1 MRAKTMTND
10 SPLPSWDLTDLYTTA
25 NSVEFK
31 ADLASLASQVQTF
44 NELYKGRIGNLE
56 GKQLSQAIKSYEI
69 MQSLIIKAQS
79 FAFLNYAT
87 DVNDQ
92 DRKVLLQSTEEKVTS
107 HLENLIF
114 FQLELNKISDA
125 DLEKKYKIS
134 PNLVHYKSWIS
145 KVRIWKKYELTEA
158 EEKVLLQK
166 ELTSNS
172 AWIKFYDQYQA
183 RLRFDFADQK
193 LNFSEIVQKLS
204 SHSEEDRKYAAQSI
218 SKVFAEHSDTFNFI
232 FNTIVKDKE
241 LDDLRRGFIKPIS
254 ARNLSNYID
263 DQVVYTLIATVKKN
277 YPKLSHRYFKIK
289 AKLLGKN
296 KLNYWDR
303 NAPISIDQEAN
314 IAWDEAVDIVLT
326 AYKKFSPTFAKIA
339 QQFLDNNW
347 IDAQVKPSKMH
358 GAFAHP
364 TSATAHPYIMLNYQN
379 KNRDVMTLAHE
390 LGHGIHQ
397 MLAKEQGELLC
408 QTPLTLAETASV
420 FGEQLVFRSL
430 LEREKDPKKKKL
442 LIAGKV
448 EDMLNTVVRQIA
460 LCEFERQVHDKR
472 RESELSNQD
481 FADIWLKTQKESF
494 GDAIKIDESYS
505 AYWMYISHFF
515 HTPFYV
521 YAYAFGDCLVNS
533 LYFVYEQ
540 GLIKNFEDKYINML
554 AAGGKFAYKD
564 LQPIFGLDPNKA
576 DFWQQG
582 LDKISELIDL
592 LEKN

>member
-1 MRAKTMTND
+1 MTNN
-10 SPLPSWDLTDLYTTA
+10 SSLPSWNLKDLYSSPNA
-25 NSVEFK
+25 PKLK
-31 ADLASLASQVQTF
+31 ADLATLSANARKFTKQ
-44 NELYKGRIGNLE
+44 YKGKIRSLT
-56 GKQLSQAIKSYEI
+56 GKQLFHAIKSYEA
-69 MQSLIIKAQS
+69 MQSLIIKIQS

-92 DRKVLLQSTEEKVTS
+92 DRKVLLQSLEEKVTS
-107 HLENLIF
+107 YLELLIF
-114 FQLELNKISDA
+114 FQLELNRISDA
-125 DLEKKYKIS
+125 DLRKKYKSS
-134 PNLVHYKSWIS
+134 PDLVHYKSWIT
-145 KVRIWKKYELTEA
+145 KVRIWKKYELTEI

-183 RLRFDFADQK
+183 RLRFDFANQK
-193 LNFSEIVQKLS
+193 LNFSEIIQKLS
-204 SHSEEDRKYAAQSI
+204 SHSEGDRKCAAQSI
-218 SKVFAEHSDTFNFI
+218 SKVFTEHADTFNFI
-232 FNTIVKDKE
+232 FNTIIKDKE
-241 LDDLRRGFIKPIS
+241 LDDLRRGFKKPIS

-263 DQVVYTLIATVKKN
+263 DKVVDTLIATVKEN

-289 AKLLGKN
+289 AKLLGKR

-303 NAPISIDQEAN
+303 NALISRDQEAN
-314 IAWDEAVDIVLT
+314 IPWKEAVNIVLT
-326 AYKKFSPTFAKIA
+326 AYKKFSPSFAKIA
-339 QQFLDNNW
+339 KQFLDNNW

-364 TSATAHPYIMLNYQN
+364 TSATTHPYIMLNYQN

-408 QTPLTLAETASV
+408 STPLTLAETASV

-430 LEREKDPKKKKL
+430 LEREQDPKKKKL

-460 LCEFERQVHDKR
+460 FCEFERKVHDKR
-472 RESELSNQD
+472 KEGELSNQD
-481 FADIWLKTQKESF
+481 FADIWLQTQTESF
-494 GDAIKIDESYS
+494 GDAIKTDESYS
-505 AYWMYISHFF
+505 CYWMYISHFF

-533 LYFVYEQ
+533 LYSVYEQ
-540 GLIKNFEDKYINML
+540 DLIKNFEDKYINML
-554 AAGGKFAYKD
+554 ASGGKFAYKD
-564 LQPIFGLDPNKA
+564 LQPIFGLNPNKA

-592 LEKN
+592 LEKD